1 MSNFGFG
8 TTSTGGSTAPSGGGF
23 TFGATNPG
31 TTTAQGFAFGTATT
45 TGTSTGT
52 TGFSF
57 GGTST
62 AGTSTAASTGFTFGN
77 TSTAG
82 AATGTTG
89 GFSFGAPA
97 TSAPGGF
104 SFGTAANP
112 TTSASPFGAT
122 FGAAAPAT
130 TATTQGF
137 GFLTNF
143 GGGGGGGGGAG
154 GSGGFPK
161 PATSFGP
168 GGFGSLTNTVPGTG
182 FSFGGGANQPAKAFN
197 FGGPTTSNASG
208 GFGLLGPCFGPK
220 TATGFPAQ
228 TSDASQLQQ
237 AAMGQPDPSLALH
250 LAICTPSYFNN
261 ENDEVLRKW
270 NQLQAFWGAGKG
282 YYAPNMPPV
291 EFTPENPY
299 CRFKAV
305 CYARI
310 PDYRNEDGHVLINI
324 GKPLSEV
331 EQHKQQI
338 VTTLTTL
345 FNGAEVVVELVYA
358 GQSLNQTVVH
368 MHVLQPLPNGG
379 KQKAPS
385 SDVYR
390 HMAAPTSAETV
401 KNLCILDVIPLVS
414 LNDKQMKEYLDTPQR
429 GIDPA
434 LWEQGKRENPNPKK
448 FFPVVKVG
456 FQELQMQFKEQEQHA
471 EKLQTSMKEI
481 TDAITQLKHKQAMV
495 KAAIQNA
502 KWKQANLMR
511 RVLKL
516 VSAQEVERKRGVP
529 LDQTEEQIRMRLED
543 LYVQLMQPTQYRGC
557 LNELMAQMSVKP
569 SGSKGCPRYGLVNDK
584 EKDISQY
591 ISWQQ
596 EALNAVV
603 MVLKEDLQIVDSMAE
618 ELQRKP

>member
-1 MSNFGFG
+1 MEKMQNSSPFW
-8 TTSTGGSTAPSGGGF
+8 PSLAGF

-31 TTTAQGFAFGTATT
+31 TTTAQ
-45 TGTSTGT
+45 
-52 TGFSF
+52 GFSF

-62 AGTSTAASTGFTFGN
+62 AGTSTAASTGFSFGGTSTAPKSTAGSTGFTFGN
-77 TSTAG
+77 ASTAVAG
-82 AATGTTG
+82 TGTTG

-104 SFGTAANP
+104 SFGSAANP

-122 FGAAAPAT
+122 FGAATPAT

-143 GGGGGGGGGAG
+143 GGSGGGGGGAG
-154 GSGGFPK
+154 GGGGFPK

-168 GGFGSLTNTVPGTG
+168 GGFASLTNTVPGTG
-182 FSFGGGANQPAKAFN
+182 FSFGGGANPPAKAFT
-197 FGGPTTSNASG
+197 FGGPATSNASA
-208 GFGLLGPCFGPK
+208 GFGLLCGGYGAKP
-220 TATGFPAQ
+220 ATGFPAQ

-237 AAMGQPDPSLALH
+237 GALGQPDPSLALH

-261 ENDEVLRKW
+261 ESDEVLRKW

-310 PDYRNEDGHVLINI
+310 PDYRNEDGHVQVNI

-345 FNGAEVVVELVYA
+345 FNGAEVVVEAVFA
-358 GQSLNQTVVH
+358 AKGPNQTVLH

-401 KNLCILDVIPLVS
+401 KNLCIQDVIPLVS
-414 LNDKQMKEYLDTPQR
+414 LTEKQMKEYLDTPQR

-434 LWEQGKRENPNPKK
+434 LWEQAKRENPDPKK

-471 EKLQTSMKEI
+471 EKLQTSMKEV

-495 KAAIQNA
+495 RAAIQNA
-502 KWKQANLMR
+502 KWKQASLMR

-569 SGSKGCPRYGLVNDK
+569 SGLKGCPRYGLVNDK

-603 MVLKEDLQIVDSMAE
+603 TVLKEDLQIVDSMAE

>member
-1 MSNFGFG
+1 MIHALFLF
-8 TTSTGGSTAPSGGGF
+8 F
-23 TFGATNPG
+23 RIL
-31 TTTAQGFAFGTATT
+31 
-45 TGTSTGT
+45 
-52 TGFSF
+52 
-57 GGTST
+57 
-62 AGTSTAASTGFTFGN
+62 GFTFGN

>member
-31 TTTAQGFAFGTATT
+31 TTTAQ
-45 TGTSTGT
+45 
-52 TGFSF
+52 
-57 GGTST
+57 
-62 AGTSTAASTGFTFGN
+62 GFTFGN

-358 GQSLNQTVVH
+358 GQSINQTVVH

>member
-62 AGTSTAASTGFTFGN
+62 AGTSTAASTGFSFGGTSTAPKTTASSTGFTFGN

-82 AATGTTG
+82 AATGTT
-89 GFSFGAPA
+89 
-97 TSAPGGF
+97 GF

-130 TATTQGF
+130 TATTQ
-137 GFLTNF
+137 
-143 GGGGGGGGGAG
+143 
-154 GSGGFPK
+154 
-161 PATSFGP
+161 
-168 GGFGSLTNTVPGTG
+168 G

-358 GQSLNQTVVH
+358 GQSINQTVVH

>member
-1 MSNFGFG
+1 MACRRDINPSNAKRRRVSSCRKPRSEELKDFTKDVSSVRSSDFGFG

-31 TTTAQGFAFGTATT
+31 TTTAQ
-45 TGTSTGT
+45 
-52 TGFSF
+52 GFSF

-130 TATTQGF
+130 TATTQ
-137 GFLTNF
+137 
-143 GGGGGGGGGAG
+143 
-154 GSGGFPK
+154 
-161 PATSFGP
+161 
-168 GGFGSLTNTVPGTG
+168 
-182 FSFGGGANQPAKAFN
+182 
-197 FGGPTTSNASG
+197 
-208 GFGLLGPCFGPK
+208 
-220 TATGFPAQ
+220 
-228 TSDASQLQQ
+228 DASQLQQ

-358 GQSLNQTVVH
+358 GQSINQTVVH

>member
-358 GQSLNQTVVH
+358 GQSINQTVVH

-529 LDQTEEQIRMRLED
+529 LDQTEERS
-543 LYVQLMQPTQYRGC
+543 
-557 LNELMAQMSVKP
+557 A
-569 SGSKGCPRYGLVNDK
+569 
-584 EKDISQY
+584 
-591 ISWQQ
+591 
-596 EALNAVV
+596 
-603 MVLKEDLQIVDSMAE
+603 
-618 ELQRKP
+618 

>member
-1 MSNFGFG
+1 MACRKGLNASNVKRRHDGSCRKQKTDELKEFSEDLSSCSSDFGFVS
-8 TTSTGGSTAPSGGGF
+8 TNTGGSTAPSGGGF
-23 TFGATNPG
+23 TFGAANTG

-62 AGTSTAASTGFTFGN
+62 TGTSTAAVSTGFSFGGTKATPKSTAASTGFTFGN
-77 TSTAG
+77 TSTA
-82 AATGTTG
+82 AAGTGT
-89 GFSFGAPA
+89 A
-97 TSAPGGF
+97 GF
-104 SFGTAANP
+104 SFGTTANP

-122 FGAAAPAT
+122 FGTTTPASS

-137 GFLTNF
+137 SF
-143 GGGGGGGGGAG
+143 
-154 GSGGFPK
+154 SGGVNQ
-161 PATSFGP
+161 PAK
-168 GGFGSLTNTVPGTG
+168 G
-182 FSFGGGANQPAKAFN
+182 FSFGGPV
-197 FGGPTTSNASG
+197 TSNPSG
-208 GFGLLGPCFGPK
+208 GFGLLGSGFGAKPA
-220 TATGFPAQ
+220 TAFPVQ
-228 TSDASQLQQ
+228 SSDVSQLQQ
-237 AAMGQPDPSLALH
+237 GALGQPDPSLALH

-299 CRFKAV
+299 CRFKVV
-305 CYARI
+305 CYARL
-310 PDYRNEDGHVLINI
+310 PDYRNEDGHVQVNI

-345 FNGAEVVVELVYA
+345 FNGAEVVVEAIYA
-358 GQSLNQTVVH
+358 MKGTNQTVLH

-401 KNLCILDVIPLVS
+401 KNLCIQDVIPLVS
-414 LNDKQMKEYLDTPQR
+414 LTEKQMREYLDTPQR

-434 LWEQGKRENPNPKK
+434 LWEQGKRENPDPKK

-502 KWKQANLMR
+502 KWKQANLTR

-516 VSAQEVERKRGVP
+516 ASAQEVERKRGVP

-569 SGSKGCPRYGLVNDK
+569 SGSRSCPRYGLVNDK
-584 EKDISQY
+584 EKDVSQY

-603 MVLKEDLQIVDSMAE
+603 AVLKEDLLIADSMAE
-618 ELQRKP
+618 ELQKKS